1 LTSSN
6 PQDHDVV
13 ARPQTTGEGP
23 ATLSGGPGRSGD
35 DRSRLRWGIA
45 AVLALVAVVA
55 AVLVVLEVTSLRPKY
70 HAAQTDQQARSAVTR
85 AAERFTVQVNTYD
98 AASMGSYQKSMNS
111 MMSPKFQADYKK
123 VIAQLSST
131 IKQAKVRSKGQVLA
145 SGVSSVDA
153 DSAQVLV
160 VSDASVKTV
169 FDPNVARHFRWEVSL
184 VKINGKWLVD
194 DFSPV
199 S

>member
-1 LTSSN
+1 MPAS
-6 PQDHDVV
+6 PQDPS
-13 ARPQTTGEGP
+13 A
-23 ATLSGGPGRSGD
+23 
-35 DRSRLRWGIA
+35 DRTRLRWGILA
-45 AVLALVAVVA
+45 ILAVVAVVA

-70 HAAQTDQQARSAVTR
+70 DAARTDQQARSAVTR

-98 AASMGSYQKSMNS
+98 ASSMDDYQKSMNT

-123 VIAQLSST
+123 VIGQLSTT

-145 SGVSSVDA
+145 SGVASVDS

>member
-1 LTSSN
+1 MPAS
-6 PQDHDVV
+6 PQDQVD
-13 ARPQTTGEGP
+13 APADPQGT
-23 ATLSGGPGRSGD
+23 RSP
-35 DRSRLRWGIA
+35 DRTRLRWGILA
-45 AVLALVAVVA
+45 ILALLAVVA
-55 AVLVVLEVTSLRPKY
+55 AVLVVLEVTSLRPK
-70 HAAQTDQQARSAVTR
+70 HDAAQADQEARSAVTR
-85 AAERFTVQVNTYD
+85 AAERFTVQVYTYD
-98 AASMGSYQKSMNS
+98 ASSMDSYQKSMNT
-111 MMSPKFQADYKK
+111 MMSPKFRADYKK
-123 VIAQLSST
+123 VIGQLAST

-145 SGVSSVDA
+145 SGVASVDS